1 MELDYTPRPQFIAFH
16 QRTLRNAL
24 MVCHRRMGK
33 TVACVGDL
41 IVRALHTQKK
51 NARFAYVAPYRQQAK
66 EIAWQYLKEA
76 VPERHDQWHTFRS
89 APGV

>member
-1 MELDYTPRPQFIAFH
+1 
-16 QRTLRNAL
+16 
-24 MVCHRRMGK
+24 MGK

-66 EIAWQYLKEA
+66 EIAWQYLKD
-76 VPERHDQWHTFRS
+76 DQRNTFRT
-89 APGV
+89 ATRV